1 MTVHPSSRHA
11 ALMSRPGKVIA
22 SVAAQRSCAHRES
35 HDVPAT
41 AVADL
46 TGRRA
51 ETQNSTA
58 ELLDRAAITNRSGS
72 TSVRSP
78 AAVPREIEHLDFSLH
93 CQLAFLDNGFR
104 CGRPAAAYVEFH
116 MIGYCKRFDCD
127 ENGNVCGYVCASHL
141 ERLEYTAECI
151 AGELQPA
158 ALVRWL
164 SGRTARCPTCDRSI
178 KSASDIL
185 QVVVML

>member
-11 ALMSRPGKVIA
+11 SLMSRPGKVIA

-35 HDVPAT
+35 HDVST
-41 AVADL
+41 DAVANRM
-46 TGRRA
+46 GRRA
-51 ETQNSTA
+51 DVQSSAA
-58 ELLDRAAITNRSGS
+58 EPRDRAAITTRSGS
-72 TSVRSP
+72 LLVRNP
-78 AAVPREIEHLDFSLH
+78 AAVPRDIEHLDFSLQ

-104 CGRPAAAYVEFH
+104 CDRPAAAYVEFH

-127 ENGNVCGYVCASHL
+127 ENGNACGYVCASHL

-158 ALVRWL
+158 ALVQWL
-164 SGRTARCPTCDRSI
+164 SGRSARCPTCARSI
-178 KSASDIL
+178 RSASDIL